1 MSISHERV
9 TARRLVSLGNQQKVN
24 FTQRISSKVLISGQ
38 ERWKILISC
47 KRVAARMLVLH
58 GNQQKVNFTQHVN

>member
-24 FTQRISSKVLISGQ
+24 FTQRVVVDLGSRKM
-38 ERWKILISC
+38 E
-47 KRVAARMLVLH
+47 
-58 GNQQKVNFTQHVN
+58 NFDFM